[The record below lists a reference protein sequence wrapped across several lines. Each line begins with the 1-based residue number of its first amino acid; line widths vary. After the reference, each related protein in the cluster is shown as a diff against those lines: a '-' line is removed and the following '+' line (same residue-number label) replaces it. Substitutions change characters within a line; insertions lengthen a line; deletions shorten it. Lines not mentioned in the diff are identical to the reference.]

1 MQRLTFVNSLLYRDM
16 NHMFTTL
23 VAACSFLTF
32 SKITQFVAE
41 RVELKTLNESIN
53 VHGWGLLH
61 SERQFNVLF
70 SHLT

>member
-1 MQRLTFVNSLLYRDM
+1 
-16 NHMFTTL
+16 MFTTL